1 MQKQTIL
8 TNTIIDFDLN
18 QLNLNVVDLIIKKYS
33 TKHYEKFHSFTNF
46 CLKIDIKILEIKCTF
61 NTKKELTDILFKVYF
76 SKKTLNYENINII
89 TANHF
94 NYKVHN
100 YYILRDKGN
109 IKCHYP
115 IQI

>member
-1 MQKQTIL
+1 MQNQTIL
-8 TNTIIDFDLN
+8 TNTIIDFNLN
-18 QLNLNVVDLIIKKYS
+18 QLNLNVVDLIIKDYS
-33 TKHYEKFHSFTNF
+33 TKHYEKFYYFTKF
-46 CLKIDIKILEIKCTF
+46 CSKNGMKILKIKCTF
-61 NTKKELTDILFKVYF
+61 NTKKELTDILFEVCL
-76 SKKTLNYENINII
+76 SDKTITYQTINII

-100 YYILRDKGN
+100 YYILRDEGD